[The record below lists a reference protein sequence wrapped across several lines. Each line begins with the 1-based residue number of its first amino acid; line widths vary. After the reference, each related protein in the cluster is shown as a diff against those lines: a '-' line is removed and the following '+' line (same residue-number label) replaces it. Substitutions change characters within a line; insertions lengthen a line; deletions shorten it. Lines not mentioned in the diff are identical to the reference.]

1 MMGTILSQ
9 YKATATVFAVVLLII
24 ILELLQVRSAIYPS
38 LLPAF
43 EWLKNSTPLG
53 VIGTTYGS
61 IYATVE
67 AWHLLSMATLGG
79 VVFATDL
86 RLLGVVFKGTPS
98 EVISAGTYKVFKV
111 ALLIAVLTGIF
122 CAAGVA
128 DKVYYMPVFWVKMA
142 ALAAGSCF
150 VFFIKQPLLNSAPH
164 SEINPWVIR
173 SMAVTSMLVWFTV
186 AATGRWIGFS

>member
-1 MMGTILSQ
+1 MIGTILSQ
-9 YKATATVFAVVLLII
+9 YKTTAAVIAVFLLIVVL
-24 ILELLQVRSAIYPS
+24 EVLQVRAAVYPS

-53 VIGTTYGS
+53 IIGTTYGS

-67 AWHLLSMATLGG
+67 AWHLLAMATLGG

-86 RLLGVVFKGTPS
+86 RLLGIVFRGTPS
-98 EVISAGTYKVFKV
+98 EAINNGTYKVFKI

-128 DKVYYMPVFWVKMA
+128 DKVYYMPVFWVKML
-142 ALAAGSCF
+142 ALTAGSCF
-150 VFFIKQPLLNSAPH
+150 VFFIKQPLLNNTPH
-164 SEINPWVIR
+164 DEINPWIVR
-173 SMAVTSMLVWFTV
+173 GLAVTSMLVWFTV